1 MALLPTASAR
11 RRASLAVAAVFGLG
25 MTVFVLRPDGP
36 LGPHLWPAEAIE
48 PHVAATGSRL
58 ALAWMEVAGAGEVA
72 ATIAVRRSQ
81 DGGATFGSV
90 EHLAAPGGRL
100 SADPTLAYGRDG
112 SLYLSWLAFRSHS
125 SIESE
130 PYDMAIV
137 VAKAR
142 PGAAAFDPPV
152 LVADD
157 RQTTYDKPWSTV
169 SSDGTLHVVYRF
181 AWANRAGFHDAQVM
195 ADGSRKTVVLVD
207 ASGFSG
213 ALPVVC
219 SDPAQPRIFVA
230 NLRPEQGIEL
240 YRFELPVSTPS
251 ESQIVSLRDER
262 IAHQSPSCVVEGG
275 AVYLSYGLSDGMWD
289 SARSPLLQRIVVVKR
304 SEPSGE
310 LSRQSLDLPGHL
322 LMHPQLVAPHSGS
335 GVVQLAYLVGRRE
348 NDPDAAL
355 RLWTLSQRPDSAQT
369 LRRGL
374 RLVAHREDQR
384 WPGDYL
390 GTAASANR
398 SVVAFIDNSQRRR
411 AEIVFAGP

>member
-1 MALLPTASAR
+1 MFL
-11 RRASLAVAAVFGLG
+11 
-25 MTVFVLRPDGP
+25 LRPDGP
-36 LGPHLWPAEAIE
+36 LGHYVWAAEAIE
-48 PHVAATGSRL
+48 PHVAASGSQL

-72 ATIAVRRSQ
+72 SAIAVRRSH
-81 DGGATFGSV
+81 DGGASFFAV

-130 PYDMAIV
+130 PYDMALV
-137 VAKAR
+137 VARAR

-195 ADGSRKTVVLVD
+195 ADGRRKTEVLVD
-207 ASGFSG
+207 EPGFSG
-213 ALPVVC
+213 ALPVAC
-219 SDPAQPRIFVA
+219 SDPARPRIFVA
-230 NLRPEQGIEL
+230 SVRPERGIEL
-240 YRFELPVSTPS
+240 RRVDLSGSPPS
-251 ESQIVSLRDER
+251 DAQLVSLPGER
-262 IAHQSPSCVVEGG
+262 IASEGPSCVVEGG
-275 AVYLSYGLSDGMWD
+275 DVYLSYGVSDGMWD
-289 SARSPLLQRIVVVKR
+289 SARSPLLQRVVVVKR
-304 SEPSGE
+304 SDPSGE
-310 LSRQSLDLPGHL
+310 LRRQTLERPGHL
-322 LMHPQLVAPHSGS
+322 LMHPQLVAPQPGS

-348 NDPDAAL
+348 NDPDGL
-355 RLWTLSQRPDSAQT
+355 LQLWTLHQSPESAQT

-374 RLVAHREDQR
+374 HLVAHREDRR

-390 GTAASANR
+390 GTAVSAHR
-398 SVVAFIDNSQRRR
+398 AVIAFIDNRQRRR